1 MARMLDET
9 TSLELGDPERI
20 PLSGVLPDRTAL
32 ARALDPLILSASGWR
47 KVFARSGD
55 EESADTG
62 ITPADTVLVA
72 HMAAAF
78 ADYLVDRGERTMPVF
93 LGTDTRPTG
102 PAIAD
107 VMCRV
112 FLAKGFEVRY
122 LFIAAAPEIMA
133 RARGL
138 GSFAY
143 VSASHNPIG
152 HNGVKF
158 GLADGGVLPGN
169 EAALLISRY
178 RAAVAD
184 PLSAEKASAL
194 VGACPSGSVAAVY
207 SRVGREKAEA
217 LRSYRAFTREIVS
230 GEGDGPRQEGFFRDL
245 ADAVAK
251 GRDEGR
257 PFSVVADFNGSARTV
272 SIDSP
277 LMAELGIP
285 LFAMNGAP
293 RAIAHRIVPE
303 GEGLV
308 PCANEIARLR
318 AEGTSDE
325 QRNALLGYVPDCDGD
340 RGNIVFWDEAG
351 KAPAILEA
359 QEVFALSVIAELSH
373 LVYAGKVRP
382 PEAGAVPRVS
392 VPPVAVAVN
401 DPTSLRIEDIAG
413 AFGATVHR
421 AEVGEANVVNLARSL
436 RESGHVVRILGEG
449 SNGGNITHP
458 SSVRDPIDT
467 VFALLKILTIRDK
480 DGIPGLFHI
489 WCSLSGQESS
499 YREDFTF
506 ADVRATLP
514 AFATTSV
521 FEEEARLSVRTAD
534 HAALK
539 RRFGKLFLS
548 EWLMRKDDLARDF
561 GVSSWRAVA
570 YNGTAHS
577 DCSEDFGR
585 SGTGG
590 LKIVMSDAAGTDIL
604 CLWLRGSGTESV
616 FRVMADSRGADRSR
630 ERFLLSWLRRMVLE
644 ADTQI
649 V

>member
-1 MARMLDET
+1 MALMLDDA
-9 TSLELGDPERI
+9 TSFELGDPERI
-20 PLSGVLPDRTAL
+20 PLSGVLPDRAAI

-47 KVFARSGD
+47 KVFASSGD
-55 EESADTG
+55 EESKDPSLA
-62 ITPADTVLVA
+62 PADAVLVA

-78 ADYLVDRGERTMPVF
+78 ADFLEERRERENPVF
-93 LGTDTRPTG
+93 LGIDTRPTG

-133 RARGL
+133 RARGR

-143 VSASHNPIG
+143 VSASHNPVG

-158 GLADGGVLPGN
+158 GLSDGGVLSGAD
-169 EAALLISRY
+169 AALLMARY
-178 RAAVAD
+178 RSAISDPDAAA
-184 PLSAEKASAL
+184 KASEL
-194 VGACPSGSVAAVY
+194 TGSCGTGSVAAVF

-217 LRSYRAFTREIVS
+217 LKAYREFTREIVS
-230 GEGDGPRQEGFFRDL
+230 AHADEAGRNEFFRTL
-245 ADAVAK
+245 ADAVA
-251 GRDEGR
+251 EGR
-257 PFSVVADFNGSARTV
+257 KAGRVISVVADFNGSARAV
-272 SIDSP
+272 SIDAA

-285 LFAMNGAP
+285 LFGINAAP
-293 RAIAHRIVPE
+293 REIAHRIVPE
-303 GEGLV
+303 GESLV

-318 AEGTSDE
+318 AEGSTPE
-325 QRNALLGYVPDCDGD
+325 EKGALIGYVPDCDGD
-340 RGNIVFWDEAG
+340 RGNIVFWDERAR
-351 KAPAILEA
+351 APAILEA

-373 LVYAGKVRP
+373 LVRSGAVRP
-382 PEAGAVPRVS
+382 RGNEESGRTCE
-392 VPPVAVAVN
+392 PPVAVAVN
-401 DPTSLRIEDIAG
+401 DPTSLRIEKIAG
-413 AFGATVHR
+413 AFGASVHR

-436 RESGHVVRILGEG
+436 REDGYVVRILGEG

-467 VFALLKILTIRDK
+467 VFALLKILTIRDSNGA
-480 DGIPGLFHI
+480 DGLFHI
-489 WCSLSGQESS
+489 WCSLSGQEAS
-499 YREDFTF
+499 YRDDFTF

-514 AFATTSV
+514 GFATTSV
-521 FEEEARLSVRTAD
+521 FEDEAKLAVRTAD

-539 RRFGKLFLS
+539 RRFGTIFKN
-548 EWLMRKDDLARDF
+548 EWLARKDDLSRDF
-561 GVSSWRAVA
+561 GVVSWRAVA

-577 DCSEDFGR
+577 DCSDDFGR

-590 LKIVMSDAAGTDIL
+590 LKILMSDASGADIL

-616 FRVMADSRGADRSR
+616 FRVMADSRGADKSR

-644 ADTQI
+644 ADNQI